1 MTTESDVEVKRDV
14 AYLVDNR
21 IPYSEM
27 TEDEID
33 SVIEYRASVMVEREE
48 AQERVRIME
57 ESMKADIELRQAELE
72 TVEEA
77 YNRIMGFARNE

>member
-14 AYLVDNR
+14 AYLVDNHV
-21 IPYSEM
+21 PYSEM